1 MADDYFTKAE
11 KIKQKVRNLDWE
23 KKIKLLEKD
32 FEDKKFSKEEFLD
45 KKRQVYSEVLDQMSE
60 INQEK
65 MKLNKDHSA
74 EPIEDDYLSDE
85 DLEIFQEQLTPFQY
99 MSLTKDYLGE
109 FDSQDIVFSDD
120 FRKFENLENFVHWE
134 CVKKI
139 EKLRI
144 HNNYFSCEFMDKNE
158 LVIKDIACLNELSK
172 LEELV
177 FDDEGNLGDRIKVD
191 YFSSKQLSN
200 IKQLEIHGLWDLSFL
215 QNSFSDNHNIYE
227 TLEIIKNDLKTLERA
242 VYSGSI
248 EATTSTNEQS
258 NIELDSNSED
268 VLTRHLLKLSEVE
281 DQFRQLTNKFEEIN
295 FKLDKLSNRLSK
307 IQADNQ
313 IRFQD
318 IESAITSGAIT
329 TQLSSKPKTD
339 SKSEILPGSS
349 QPQDLGSISY
359 KDTETSE
366 TSQQIQSVNTTA
378 TVLTETFQAEEK
390 ILPQELSPK
399 KQYEF
404 ATSFLK
410 VGDYSTAE
418 RAFREFVL
426 SNSEHELAGSAQYW
440 YAETFRIRQLYT
452 DAASAYLEGY
462 QKYPKGNKAPINLLK
477 LGVSM
482 VQIGEKD
489 QGCKMINGVELQYPK
504 ANQSVIQKA
513 KYESKK
519 FECIKEDS

>member
-1 MADDYFTKAE
+1 MKFT
-11 KIKQKVRNLDWE
+11 L
-23 KKIKLLEKD
+23 KLILLIL
-32 FEDKKFSKEEFLD
+32 F
-45 KKRQVYSEVLDQMSE
+45 
-60 INQEK
+60 N
-65 MKLNKDHSA
+65 
-74 EPIEDDYLSDE
+74 
-85 DLEIFQEQLTPFQY
+85 
-99 MSLTKDYLGE
+99 
-109 FDSQDIVFSDD
+109 
-120 FRKFENLENFVHWE
+120 
-134 CVKKI
+134 
-139 EKLRI
+139 
-144 HNNYFSCEFMDKNE
+144 
-158 LVIKDIACLNELSK
+158 
-172 LEELV
+172 
-177 FDDEGNLGDRIKVD
+177 
-191 YFSSKQLSN
+191 
-200 IKQLEIHGLWDLSFL
+200 LSFF

-248 EATTSTNEQS
+248 EVNTSTSEPS

-318 IESAITSGAIT
+318 IETAISSSDIT

-366 TSQQIQSVNTTA
+366 TSQQIQSVDTTA
-378 TVLTETFQAEEK
+378 TVVTETFQAEEK

>member
-1 MADDYFTKAE
+1 MKFIF
-11 KIKQKVRNLDWE
+11 KIIML
-23 KKIKLLEKD
+23 KLL
-32 FEDKKFSKEEFLD
+32 FL
-45 KKRQVYSEVLDQMSE
+45 
-60 INQEK
+60 
-65 MKLNKDHSA
+65 
-74 EPIEDDYLSDE
+74 LS
-85 DLEIFQEQLTPFQY
+85 
-99 MSLTKDYLGE
+99 LGL
-109 FDSQDIVFSDD
+109 I
-120 FRKFENLENFVHWE
+120 
-134 CVKKI
+134 
-139 EKLRI
+139 
-144 HNNYFSCEFMDKNE
+144 
-158 LVIKDIACLNELSK
+158 
-172 LEELV
+172 
-177 FDDEGNLGDRIKVD
+177 
-191 YFSSKQLSN
+191 SSSYA
-200 IKQLEIHGLWDLSFL
+200 
-215 QNSFSDNHNIYE
+215 DNHNIYE
-227 TLEIIKNDLKTLERA
+227 TLENIKNDLKTLERA

-248 EATTSTNEQS
+248 EVNKSASENLDV
-258 NIELDSNSED
+258 ELDTNSED

-281 DQFRQLTNKFEEIN
+281 NQFRELTNKFEEIN

-307 IQADNQ
+307 VQADNQ

-318 IESAITSGAIT
+318 IESVISSGEITEK
-329 TQLSSKPKTD
+329 LSSKSKTN
-339 SKSEILPGSS
+339 SNEALPGSS

-366 TSQQIQSVNTTA
+366 TSQQIQSIDTTGS
-378 TVLTETFQAEEK
+378 VVTETFQAEEK
-390 ILPQELSPK
+390 ILPQDLTPK
-399 KQYEF
+399 KQYEL

-410 VGDYSTAE
+410 VGDYSMAE

-452 DAASAYLEGY
+452 DAATAYLEGY

-489 QGCKMINGVELQYPK
+489 QGCKMINGVEKQYPK

>member
-1 MADDYFTKAE
+1 MKFIY
-11 KIKQKVRNLDWE
+11 KIVVL
-23 KKIKLLEKD
+23 KILFL
-32 FEDKKFSKEEFLD
+32 FSFG
-45 KKRQVYSEVLDQMSE
+45 
-60 INQEK
+60 
-65 MKLNKDHSA
+65 
-74 EPIEDDYLSDE
+74 
-85 DLEIFQEQLTPFQY
+85 FF
-99 MSLTKDYLGE
+99 
-109 FDSQDIVFSDD
+109 
-120 FRKFENLENFVHWE
+120 
-134 CVKKI
+134 
-139 EKLRI
+139 
-144 HNNYFSCEFMDKNE
+144 
-158 LVIKDIACLNELSK
+158 
-172 LEELV
+172 
-177 FDDEGNLGDRIKVD
+177 
-191 YFSSKQLSN
+191 N
-200 IKQLEIHGLWDLSFL
+200 ISYA
-215 QNSFSDNHNIYE
+215 DNHNIYE

-248 EATTSTNEQS
+248 ELNSSVSENS
-258 NIELDSNSED
+258 NIDLDANSED

-281 DQFRQLTNKFEEIN
+281 DQFRQLTNKFEEIS
-295 FKLDKLSNRLSK
+295 FKLDKLSTRLSK

-318 IESAITSGAIT
+318 IET
-329 TQLSSKPKTD
+329 TMNSDEVTKKLTSKPKTD
-339 SKSEILPGSS
+339 SNIEVLPGSS

-359 KDTETSE
+359 KDTETSDK
-366 TSQQIQSVNTTA
+366 SQQIQSVDTTA
-378 TVLTETFQAEEK
+378 SVVTETFQAEEK
-390 ILPQELSPK
+390 ILPQDLTPE

-426 SNSEHELAGSAQYW
+426 SNSEHKLASSAQYW

-489 QGCKMINGVELQYPK
+489 QGCKMINGVELQYPS

>member
-1 MADDYFTKAE
+1 M
-11 KIKQKVRNLDWE
+11 
-23 KKIKLLEKD
+23 
-32 FEDKKFSKEEFLD
+32 KF
-45 KKRQVYSEVLDQMSE
+45 
-60 INQEK
+60 I
-65 MKLNKDHSA
+65 
-74 EPIEDDYLSDE
+74 
-85 DLEIFQEQLTPFQY
+85 
-99 MSLTKDYLGE
+99 
-109 FDSQDIVFSDD
+109 
-120 FRKFENLENFVHWE
+120 
-134 CVKKI
+134 
-139 EKLRI
+139 
-144 HNNYFSCEFMDKNE
+144 
-158 LVIKDIACLNELSK
+158 SK
-172 LEELV
+172 LISLKI
-177 FDDEGNLGDRIKVD
+177 LI
-191 YFSSKQLSN
+191 LLN
-200 IKQLEIHGLWDLSFL
+200 IFFFNISIA
-215 QNSFSDNHNIYE
+215 DNHNIYE
-227 TLEIIKNDLKTLERA
+227 TLETIKNDLKTLERA

-248 EATTSTNEQS
+248 EIDSKNENNS
-258 NIELDSNSED
+258 SSELDINSED

-313 IRFQD
+313 IRFQE
-318 IESAITSGAIT
+318 IESALTSSEGTA
-329 TQLSSKPKTD
+329 QLTSKPKID
-339 SKSEILPGSS
+339 VIKDLPGSS

-366 TSQQIQSVNTTA
+366 TSQQIQSVDTTA
-378 TVLTETFQAEEK
+378 SIITETFQSEEK
-390 ILPQELSPK
+390 ILPQDLSPK

-426 SNSEHELAGSAQYW
+426 SNSDHELAGSAQYW

-462 QKYPKGNKAPINLLK
+462 QKYPKGKKAPINLLK

-489 QGCKMINGVELQYPK
+489 QGCKMINGVELQYPE

-519 FECIKEDS
+519 FECIKQDS